1 MSKILIDDK
10 EFNVSDLSEN
20 SRSVL
25 SLFQY
30 TEKKIAELTNIL
42 ALLQKAKNGYVAELK
57 SEVLAQKAGI
67 VVDE

>member
-20 SRSVL
+20 CRSVL
-25 SLFQY
+25 LLFQY
-30 TEKKIAELTNIL
+30 TEKKIAELTNML
-42 ALLQKAKNGYVAELK
+42 ALLQKAKNGYVVELK

>member
-10 EFNVSDLSEN
+10 EFDVADLSEN

-30 TEKKIAELTNIL
+30 TDKKISELTNML

-67 VVDE
+67 VVDD

>member
-20 SRSVL
+20 SRSVCHFFSIQRKRL
-25 SLFQY
+25 QNSRIYSLCSKRLKRLRSG
-30 TEKKIAELTNIL
+30 T
-42 ALLQKAKNGYVAELK
+42 K